1 MTVYNIEDNNVTL
14 VSRYH
19 NEKSNSSGLGKGLY
33 NIKLYI
39 MLLKKNIYIQD
50 KLKK

>member
-14 VSRYH
+14 DSRYH
-19 NEKSNSSGLGKGLY
+19 NEKSNSSVLGKGLY

-39 MLLKKNIYIQD
+39 MLLNIYIQD